1 MIQHQQTAM
10 TATTKPIRPGEMALR
25 QPVGELRV
33 MRGPMLVGAVGFAMC
48 ARRYASGAAESAAI
62 SARAAATSS
71 LLVWA

>member
-1 MIQHQQTAM
+1 MKYRSYLFGSNDESAFQCG
-10 TATTKPIRPGEMALR
+10 GEGGR
-25 QPVGELRV
+25 
-33 MRGPMLVGAVGFAMC
+33 GFAMC